1 MVAETNDSMVAGST
15 TGNVLEV
22 RDLSVRFPIAEG
34 PDVFAVRDFNLTV
47 KPGEFVGLMGEPGCG
62 KSTAAM
68 AFLGLVRPPGV
79 IDSGQIN
86 FVGDDILKMDEET
99 ARQMRGRDIGMIVQN
114 PRYSLHPM
122 MRVGDQI
129 ANVYRAHNE
138 VGKREAW
145 NHAVDML
152 RMVGINDPERRVKAY
167 AHELSSG
174 MAQRV
179 LIAIALSSQP
189 KLLIAD
195 EPTSGLDVTIQAQFL
210 DQMWDSCRQTNAA
223 VVLVT
228 QDLGI
233 VANYCDRVVI
243 VHEGT
248 IVEDSDVYTFFDSP
262 QHEYSR
268 RILKLQREAQA
279 AGESVLGKID
289 RNAAPILEVKD
300 MSKLF
305 PIRASESKVHAAE
318 HVDFELRP
326 GECLGLVGESGSGKT
341 TIGRCVL
348 RLVEP
353 TQGEIIFQN
362 RNIAEI
368 RPNEFRKFRGDLQIV
383 FQDPL
388 DSLNPRWTVHQVL
401 SEPLKLHTNLS
412 TEEKESRISELLD
425 LVGLEPSMRYAL
437 PREMS
442 AGRQQRASIARAIA
456 SNPDFIVLDEPTS
469 ALTPETTAE
478 IIQLL
483 MDLSSKLGIAYLFI
497 SHDLTT
503 VKYICHRVVVLYLGQ
518 IVEIGTKDQVFN
530 DPQHPYSKALL
541 SSHLFPDTAD
551 RRVEREVRETL
562 EGEIPSP
569 ITENLPKGC
578 YLYGRCP
585 SQVDKCRDLP
595 QELAKLDDGRSVR
608 CWRVAEG
615 DLPSEPA
622 AH

>member
-1 MVAETNDSMVAGST
+1 
-15 TGNVLEV
+15 
-22 RDLSVRFPIAEG
+22 
-34 PDVFAVRDFNLTV
+34 
-47 KPGEFVGLMGEPGCG
+47 
-62 KSTAAM
+62 
-68 AFLGLVRPPGV
+68 
-79 IDSGQIN
+79 
-86 FVGDDILKMDEET
+86 
-99 ARQMRGRDIGMIVQN
+99 
-114 PRYSLHPM
+114 
-122 MRVGDQI
+122 
-129 ANVYRAHNE
+129 
-138 VGKREAW
+138 
-145 NHAVDML
+145 
-152 RMVGINDPERRVKAY
+152 
-167 AHELSSG
+167 
-174 MAQRV
+174 
-179 LIAIALSSQP
+179 
-189 KLLIAD
+189 
-195 EPTSGLDVTIQAQFL
+195 
-210 DQMWDSCRQTNAA
+210 
-223 VVLVT
+223 
-228 QDLGI
+228 
-233 VANYCDRVVI
+233 VI

-353 TQGEIIFQN
+353 TQGEIVFQN

-412 TEEKESRISELLD
+412 KEEKESRISELLA

>member
-1 MVAETNDSMVAGST
+1 MVALEKEASGSSSRYI
-15 TGNVLEV
+15 LEA
-22 RDLSVRFPIAEG
+22 RDITVRFPIVEG
-34 PDVFAVRDFNLTV
+34 PDVYAVKNFNLAV
-47 KPGEFVGLMGEPGCG
+47 KPGEFIGLMGEPGCG

-68 AFLGLVRPPGV
+68 SFLGLVRPPGV
-79 IDSGQIN
+79 IDQGTVEFMGRN
-86 FVGDDILKMDEET
+86 ILTMGEEEV
-99 ARQMRGRDIGMIVQN
+99 RQLRGRDIGMIVQN

-129 ANVYRAHNE
+129 ANVYRAHND
-138 VGKREAW
+138 VSKKEAW
-145 NHAVDML
+145 AHAVEML

-179 LIAIALSSQP
+179 LIAIALSSRP

-210 DQMWDSCRQTNAA
+210 DQMWDSCRQTNSA

-248 IVEDSDVYTFFDSP
+248 VVEDADVFTFFKSP
-262 QHEYSR
+262 QHGYSR
-268 RILKLQREAQA
+268 RILELQREAQA
-279 AGESVLGKID
+279 AGEAVLGKID
-289 RNAAPILEVKD
+289 PKASPILDVQD
-300 MSKLF
+300 LSKLF
-305 PIRASESKVHAAE
+305 PIRGSESKVHAVE
-318 HVDFELRP
+318 HANFELRP

-353 TQGEIIFQN
+353 TQGKIVFQGKN
-362 RNIAEI
+362 LADLQS
-368 RPNEFRKFRGDLQIV
+368 NEFRKFRGDLQIV

-401 SEPLKLHTNLS
+401 TEPLKLHTNLS
-412 TEEKESRISELLD
+412 DAEREDRITELLK
-425 LVGLEPSMRYAL
+425 LVGLEPSMRFAL

-442 AGRQQRASIARAIA
+442 AGRQQRTSIARAIA

-483 MDLSSKLGIAYLFI
+483 MDLSAKLGIAYLFI

-518 IVEIGTKDQVFN
+518 IVEVGTKDQVFN
-530 DPQHPYSKALL
+530 RPRHPYSRALL
-541 SSHLFPDTAD
+541 ASHLFPDTAN
-551 RRVEREVRETL
+551 RRVDREVRESL
-562 EGEIPSP
+562 KGEIPSP

-585 SQVDKCRDLP
+585 AQLDKCRDMP

-608 CWRVAEG
+608 CWRVAQG
-615 DLPSEPA
+615 DLPEEPLP
-622 AH
+622 H

>member
-1 MVAETNDSMVAGST
+1 MVAGTNEST
-15 TGNVLEV
+15 VAGSSTGNVLEV

-289 RNAAPILEVKD
+289 RDAAPILEVKD

-305 PIRASESKVHAAE
+305 PIRGSESKVHAAE

-412 TEEKESRISELLD
+412 TEEKESRISELLA

-518 IVEIGTKDQVFN
+518 IVEVGTKDQVFN

>member
-1 MVAETNDSMVAGST
+1 MVALEKEASGSSSRYI
-15 TGNVLEV
+15 LEA
-22 RDLSVRFPIAEG
+22 RDITVRFPIVEG
-34 PDVFAVRDFNLTV
+34 PDVYAVKNFNLAV
-47 KPGEFVGLMGEPGCG
+47 KPGEFIGLMGEPGCG

-68 AFLGLVRPPGV
+68 SFLGLVRPPGV
-79 IDSGQIN
+79 IDQGTVEFMGRN
-86 FVGDDILKMDEET
+86 ILTMGEEEV
-99 ARQMRGRDIGMIVQN
+99 RQLRGRDIGMIVQN

-129 ANVYRAHNE
+129 ANVYRAHND
-138 VGKREAW
+138 VSKKEAW
-145 NHAVDML
+145 AHAVEML

-179 LIAIALSSQP
+179 LIAIALSSRP

-210 DQMWDSCRQTNAA
+210 DQMWDSCRQTNSA

-248 IVEDSDVYTFFDSP
+248 VVEDADVFTFFKSP
-262 QHEYSR
+262 QHGYSR
-268 RILKLQREAQA
+268 RILELQREAQA
-279 AGESVLGKID
+279 AGEAVLGKID
-289 RNAAPILEVKD
+289 PKASPILDVQD
-300 MSKLF
+300 LSKLF
-305 PIRASESKVHAAE
+305 PIRGSESKVHAVE
-318 HVDFELRP
+318 HADFELRP

-353 TQGEIIFQN
+353 TQGKIVFQGKN
-362 RNIAEI
+362 LADLQSS
-368 RPNEFRKFRGDLQIV
+368 EFRKFRGDLQIV

-401 SEPLKLHTNLS
+401 TEPLKLHTNLS
-412 TEEKESRISELLD
+412 EAEREDRITELLK
-425 LVGLEPSMRYAL
+425 LVGLEPSMRFAL

-442 AGRQQRASIARAIA
+442 AGRQQRTSIARAIA

-483 MDLSSKLGIAYLFI
+483 MDLSAKLGIAYLFI

-518 IVEIGTKDQVFN
+518 IVEVGTKDQVFN
-530 DPQHPYSKALL
+530 RPRHPYSRALL
-541 SSHLFPDTAD
+541 ASHLFPDTAN
-551 RRVEREVRETL
+551 RRVDREVRESL
-562 EGEIPSP
+562 KGEIPSP

-585 SQVDKCRDLP
+585 AQLDKCRDMP
-595 QELAKLDDGRSVR
+595 QELAQLDDGRSVR
-608 CWRVAEG
+608 CWRVAQG
-615 DLPSEPA
+615 DLPEEPLP
-622 AH
+622 H